1 MGERHSDDGPPGR
14 RRARPGG
21 AVPGPRP
28 ADPDPAL
35 QARFGTAL
43 RPDGAGLDPE
53 AERRAVAAFRAAR
66 DTGAHRARTR
76 CRDDWR
82 AGGTRRARFS
92 VKATLSVFLASV
104 ALGGLAV
111 AAIASAGSPAHHGD
125 PGRSTPPPTTQTR
138 ERPGSGPAPSAP
150 RPATS
155 PGVTGPAPAS
165 PAPASPAPTTRT
177 PASPAPADPADTGS
191 AAARTRPGRP
201 AAAKD
206 TLANCRAYEQVTDRG
221 KALDATAWQRLVTAA
236 GGADKVAA
244 YCAAHPSTAPTPTED
259 PAPHK

>member
-14 RRARPGG
+14 RRARHGG
-21 AVPGPRP
+21 AVPGPWP

-35 QARFGTAL
+35 QTRFGTAL

-76 CRDDWR
+76 RRDDWR

-92 VKATLSVFLASV
+92 VKASLSAFLASV

-111 AAIASAGSPAHHGD
+111 AAIASAGSPAHPGD
-125 PGRSTPPPTTQTR
+125 PGRGTPPPTAQTR
-138 ERPGSGPAPSAP
+138 ERPGSGPATSAP

-155 PGVTGPAPAS
+155 PGAAGPAATT
-165 PAPASPAPTTRT
+165 PAPTSRT
-177 PASPAPADPADTGS
+177 PATPAPADPAATGS
-191 AAARTRPGRP
+191 AAARTRPDRP
-201 AAAKD
+201 AAARD

-221 KALDATAWQRLVTAA
+221 RALDATAWQRLVTAA